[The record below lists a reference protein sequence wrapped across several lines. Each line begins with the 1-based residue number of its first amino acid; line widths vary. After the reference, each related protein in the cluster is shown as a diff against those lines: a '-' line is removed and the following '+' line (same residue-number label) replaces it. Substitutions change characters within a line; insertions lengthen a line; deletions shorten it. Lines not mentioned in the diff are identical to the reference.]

1 MKWMVFQKNI
11 NYQNDLRSG
20 RKSEQNSI
28 KDIKKMI
35 KFFLSEMVP
44 GPVGIMEVLYDGSS
58 TES

>member
-11 NYQNDLRSG
+11 NYQNALRSG
-20 RKSEQNSI
+20 RKPEQNSI

-35 KFFLSEMVP
+35 KFFFSETVP
-44 GPVGIMEVLYDGSS
+44 GPVGIMKVLYDGSS